1 MKFKIRVNAP
11 AILGFVEICF
21 VVMLLSMIAGDFTK
35 RIFITWHSS
44 LTSPLTYL
52 QFFIHVLGRAD
63 WSHFFG
69 IMVYILLLGPML
81 EEKYGRKRILQVMV
95 ITAFMTGVINYM
107 FFWHVAICGASGI
120 CFAFI
125 ILSSFTGVKEKEIP
139 LTFII
144 VSAIFIGQQIYE
156 GIAYDDNISK
166 ITHIVGGIVGGIS
179 GYLLNNM
186 KNHTPTGDQHV

>member
-1 MKFKIRVNAP
+1 
-11 AILGFVEICF
+11 
-21 VVMLLSMIAGDFTK
+21 
-35 RIFITWHSS
+35 
-44 LTSPLTYL
+44 
-52 QFFIHVLGRAD
+52 
-63 WSHFFG
+63 
-69 IMVYILLLGPML
+69 
-81 EEKYGRKRILQVMV
+81 
-95 ITAFMTGVINYM
+95 MTGVINYM

-156 GIAYDDNISK
+156 GIAYDDNISN

-186 KNHTPTGDQHV
+186 KNHPPTGDQHA